1 MRRRTNAPVVLIVD
15 PDEAAR
21 AELRSL
27 LERNGYTVVA
37 TSAADAAVAIIDSTQ
52 IGLVVTEMYLD
63 SAAARCLLPMIAGSV
78 SRRRPKVLAYTQH
91 GHVKDRRWAAA
102 HGASGYVLKRNGA
115 ARLLDVVGRL
125 APRP

>member
-1 MRRRTNAPVVLIVD
+1 MHRPNDPVVLIVD

-27 LERNGYTVVA
+27 LEQSGYTVVA
-37 TSAADAAVAIIDSTQ
+37 TSAADAAVAIMDGAS
-52 IGLVVTEMYLD
+52 IGLVVTEMYLA
-63 SAAARCLLPMIAGSV
+63 SGGATCLLPMIARSA

-91 GHVKDRRWAAA
+91 GHAKDRRWAAA

-125 APRP
+125 VPRR